1 MNTCISLQP
10 TDSNNEPC
18 MLDIKLT
25 NGQKISQI
33 AVVSEAYVLEFF
45 KQFGEYE
52 TTKFAEFIDEFEDN
66 SVYFAETAIFPHATE
81 ASIKVQIVRVLSLQK
96 NVYN

>member
-1 MNTCISLQP
+1 MSTCISLQP
-10 TDSNNEPC
+10 TESNNEPC
-18 MLDIKLT
+18 MLDIRLN
-25 NGQKISQI
+25 NGKRISQI

-52 TTKFAEFIDEFEDN
+52 TTKFAEFVDEFEDN

-81 ASIKVQIVRVLSLQK
+81 ASIKV
-96 NVYN
+96 